1 MGRDGRGV
9 RAASKSSIQI
19 SFTYRGIECR
29 ERIRGRPTPAN
40 LRRAEQYRA
49 EILGAIDRGTFN
61 YAKAFPESA
70 RAAQFA
76 EFKGEVK
83 TVTDYLESW
92 LKRQKRHLKTSTHDG
107 YRKIIEYLVL
117 PKFGK
122 RTLSSLTRTDFCDWM
137 DAMTCGNKRLA
148 NIQSVVRKAFD
159 DAVQEDP
166 PLMEKN
172 PLYGWT
178 YRKKEDPKEDD
189 DVDPFA
195 PEEQAAIIAAL
206 PAQGA
211 NMIQFAFWTGL
222 RTSELVALDW
232 SDIDWRKGMAVIRR
246 ALTQTADEPEDT
258 KTKSSRREVKLLP
271 PALAALE
278 AQKPFTLLAG
288 REVFQDPRNDARWGG
303 DSPIRIVWTRA
314 LKQARVR
321 YRKPY
326 QTRHTYAS
334 MMLSAGEHP
343 MWVARQMGHSNQNT
357 TVRIYARWMPQ
368 ADPQAGGKAVEKFAS
383 AMLRLSCDSAKESTG
398 NDGN

>member
-9 RAASKSSIQI
+9 RKASESSIQI
-19 SFTYRGIECR
+19 SFTYRGVECR

-40 LRRAEQYRA
+40 LKKAEQYRA

-61 YAKAFPESA
+61 YAKAFPESP

-76 EFKGEVK
+76 EFKGEVR
-83 TVTDYLESW
+83 TVAEYLTQW
-92 LKRQKRHLKTSTHDG
+92 LERKKRHLKSSTWDG
-107 YRKIIEYLVL
+107 YRKIVEYLL
-117 PKFGK
+117 IPQFGK
-122 RTLSSLTRTDFCDWM
+122 RMMADVKRTEFRDWLDTLNCT
-137 DAMTCGNKRLA
+137 NKRLA
-148 NIQSVVRKAFD
+148 NIQSVARKAFD
-159 DAVQEDP
+159 DAVSEEP

-178 YRKKEDPKEDD
+178 YRKTEGPKEED
-189 DVDPFA
+189 DVDPFT
-195 PEEQAAIIAAL
+195 PEEQAKVIAAL
-206 PAQGA
+206 PAQAA
-211 NMIQFAFWTGL
+211 NMAQFAFWSGL

-232 SDIDWRKGMAVIRR
+232 GDIDWTKGVVVVRR
-246 ALTQTADEPEDT
+246 ALTQTAEQAEDT
-258 KTKSSRREVKLLP
+258 KTKSSRREVKILP
-271 PALAALE
+271 PARTALE
-278 AQKPFTLLAG
+278 AQKAFTLLAG
-288 REVFQDPRNDARWGG
+288 KEVFQDPRNGARWVG

-314 LKQARVR
+314 LKKAQVR

-368 ADPQAGGKAVEKFAS
+368 ADPDAGGKAVEKFA
-383 AMLRLSCDSAKESTG
+383 AGTLRLSVDSEKESKV
-398 NDGN
+398 NDGK